1 MNLFIIYLYAL
12 IYVYL
17 FYMYQYP
24 YNYSSNKSN
33 ELHALQQS
41 CEMTL
46 LFYRYTV
53 DNVTNED
60 CRKT

>member
-1 MNLFIIYLYAL
+1 
-12 IYVYL
+12 
-17 FYMYQYP
+17 MYQYP